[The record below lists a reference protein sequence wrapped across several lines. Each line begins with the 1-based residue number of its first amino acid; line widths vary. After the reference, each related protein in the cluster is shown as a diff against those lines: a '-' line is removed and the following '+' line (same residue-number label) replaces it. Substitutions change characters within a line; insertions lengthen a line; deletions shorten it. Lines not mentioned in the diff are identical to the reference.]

1 MSEYDTTSQHRSK
14 KFPVVIEI
22 KDSHEIDGEFHSSEV
37 LCDGVL
43 AELPDDDGGG
53 WRLDYVEQSEG
64 LEGSRAALRVQNRL
78 VSLSREGEYP
88 LEITLEQGVRHSC
101 YYTTPAG
108 LMRLGVFARSV
119 ESDISRSGGKIKL
132 NYTLDF
138 YADMMSSNQMEIK
151 VLRSGTE

>member
-1 MSEYDTTSQHRSK
+1 MSENKAVLRRRRK
-14 KFPVVIEI
+14 KYPVLIEI

-43 AELPDDDGGG
+43 AELDGGSG
-53 WRLDYVEQSEG
+53 WQLDYMEQSEG

-78 VSLSREGEYP
+78 VSLSREGEFP

-119 ESDISRSGGKIKL
+119 ESSISPSGGKIKL

-138 YADMMSSNQMEIK
+138 YADLMSSNQMEIK
-151 VLRSGTE
+151 VLRSGAE

>member
-1 MSEYDTTSQHRSK
+1 MPEEHKTGRRARY
-14 KFPVVIEI
+14 PVVIEI
-22 KDSHEIDGEFHSSEV
+22 RDSHEIEGELHSSEV

-43 AELPDDDGGG
+43 EELPDEAGGG
-53 WRLDYVEQSEG
+53 WQLDYIEQSDG

-78 VSLSREGEYP
+78 VSLSREGEHP

-101 YYTTPAG
+101 YYSTPAG

-119 ESDISRSGGKIKL
+119 ETNLNYSGGRIKL

-138 YADMMSSNQMEIK
+138 YADLMSSNQMEIK
-151 VLRSGTE
+151 VQRSNV

>member
-1 MSEYDTTSQHRSK
+1 MSEYKVKVRK
-14 KFPVVIEI
+14 KRKKYPVLIEI
-22 KDSHEIDGEFHSSEV
+22 KDSHEIDGEVHSSEV

-43 AELPDDDGGG
+43 AELDGDGG
-53 WRLDYVEQSEG
+53 WQLDYMEQSEG

-119 ESDISRSGGKIKL
+119 ESNISPSGGKINL

-138 YADMMSSNQMEIK
+138 YADLMSSNQMEIK
-151 VLRSGTE
+151 VLRSGAE